1 MPTGRGFQSI
11 LAVKAETAWGT
22 VIAADTK
29 LPFISEDFTETFAHL
44 PNEMLTGAGARAR
57 AFQGARTVQGGFVA
71 YWTYALAQPLLK
83 AFFGLH
89 TVNASA
95 DDSYDMQ
102 ETLDNDSMTVAIEK
116 SVSVHEYAGFK
127 VNELML
133 SGSPTDGVRI
143 AANGFAKSRSLA
155 SVTNT
160 TATLAAL
167 ADPANYI
174 QMHQL
179 VLRLADCA
187 DALAGGDAI
196 SVASFELSLT
206 RNLEPALVNS
216 QLPLEALEN
225 GRREGTLTLE
235 IPRYTADT
243 FLTWHSS
250 HTLLQCDMVF
260 TSGALVKTI
269 RMPQLTVVSVP
280 ANISGPG
287 LVPLTVT
294 LALANNLN
302 NENALTGMTFD
313 PEIRITEADGS

>member
-1 MPTGRGFQSI
+1 MATGRGFQSI
-11 LAVKAETAWGT
+11 LAVKAESAWGT
-22 VIAADTK
+22 AVACDAK
-29 LPFISEDFTETFAHL
+29 LPFISEDLTETFSHL

-57 AFQGARTVQGGFVA
+57 SFQGARAVQGGFVA
-71 YWTYALAQPLLK
+71 YWTYALAQPVLK

-127 VNELML
+127 INELML

-143 AANGFAKSRSLA
+143 AANGFAKSRSI
-155 SVTNT
+155 SSSTNT
-160 TATLAAL
+160 TNTLAAL
-167 ADPANYI
+167 ADPTNFVQFYN
-174 QMHQL
+174 L
-179 VLRLADCA
+179 VLRIGDTV

-225 GRREGTLTLE
+225 GRRESTLTLE

-243 FLTWHSS
+243 FLSWHAS

-260 TSGALVKTI
+260 TSSALVKTI

-294 LALANNLN
+294 LALANNLSN
-302 NENALTGMTFD
+302 DNANTGFTFD
-313 PEIRITEADGS
+313 PEIRILEADGS